1 MTHEE
6 KENIW
11 NSIQLLYEWQQ
22 KDPNKYSKNF
32 VIVSNDNYYK
42 FIYSNNTYI
51 ETIKIAKEWRLTSN
65 SVFYQIIEKQD
76 RIEHFLSFI
85 KPFIREIKL
94 INIGINR
101 D

>member
-22 KDPNKYSKNF
+22 KDPHKYSKHF

-42 FIYSNNTYI
+42 FIYLN
-51 ETIKIAKEWRLTSN
+51 ETIKITKEWRLTSN
-65 SVFYQIIEKQD
+65 SVFYQIIEKPYI
-76 RIEHFLSFI
+76 IEHFLSFI

-94 INIGINR
+94 INIGINGI
-101 D
+101 